1 MGPSQRRLTSWGMRC
16 HGHDFGLLLKDRVES
31 EDRDGGS
38 QRVSERDA
46 AVVCFSEI
54 EVF

>member
-1 MGPSQRRLTSWGMRC
+1 MGPSQRRLTSWEMRC
-16 HGHDFGLLLKDRVES
+16 HGHDFGLLLKDGVES
-31 EDRDGGS
+31 EDSDRGS

-46 AVVCFSEI
+46 AVVCFSET